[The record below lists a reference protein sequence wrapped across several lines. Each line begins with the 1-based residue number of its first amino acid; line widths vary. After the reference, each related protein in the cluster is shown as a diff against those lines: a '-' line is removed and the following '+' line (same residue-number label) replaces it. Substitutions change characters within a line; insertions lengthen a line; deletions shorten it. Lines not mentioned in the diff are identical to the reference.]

1 MISYLQLSTTSISV
15 FLNIFLIWLIATKSP
30 KKLGNYKYLMIYT
43 AIFDIYYT
51 LLGFVSKAAIF
62 SHGYS
67 ILVYRIY
74 DESFWFDRYFSMLL
88 INAYCFTFGMS
99 MACLAIHFVYR
110 YGVTCGVNSKKLTS
124 GWRFKMM
131 FFAPGF
137 YGFWWA
143 SVVLYGCMPDRDTDD
158 YFRFRF
164 LDTFDLKLENVTYVI
179 LKFYKLE
186 NGVLNFHLP
195 AWIVA
200 GNMYLMVG
208 ISEFCVLFL
217 GVKCYSNISKQLSVT
232 SGTSKFS
239 ANLQKQLFNALVIQT
254 IVPVVSMYLP
264 IFVFFFCP
272 MLSLN
277 MGYSSRFISDC
288 ISWYPAINSLPS
300 MIVVKNYR
308 RAIMDLS
315 HYEIDEMDRFD
326 WYETQWRMQLNNRP
340 PKYEGLIS
348 LLRAY
353 EFDVEY
359 SISTTTWGIG
369 DSVVYCRYF
378 DINGSEI
385 LPAFQSYSFPEYVV
399 NCEKRP
405 GTKRVSIS
413 TEEFN
418 NYTDPIQLVDR
429 TKKGYKYEFS
439 FCMAPIYGQEPKWL
453 LISEIIEHYKL
464 QGVTHF
470 YIYVFHIT
478 EYDNAILQDYVR
490 TGEVDVTFLLERD
503 DRETFYW
510 QHVAY
515 RDCTL
520 RSRHESKWS
529 LVADIDER
537 LLMTKYPGTILDYL
551 RSIKDEKIGAVQFR
565 QQWVLKTETMPEKY
579 EGEKQIDTWSPT
591 LRWHNSSAYGPLGH
605 TAKCIIMAEKVFSMG
620 THYPKIYFPGF
631 ELYYLTTDEGI
642 VRHYRD
648 QKMWDW
654 GERYLEETL
663 SFGELRLTDYPEKY
677 QKNLTDAVKRR
688 TKYVY
693 ENYHVRDN

>member
-1 MISYLQLSTTSISV
+1 
-15 FLNIFLIWLIATKSP
+15 
-30 KKLGNYKYLMIYT
+30 
-43 AIFDIYYT
+43 
-51 LLGFVSKAAIF
+51 
-62 SHGYS
+62 
-67 ILVYRIY
+67 
-74 DESFWFDRYFSMLL
+74 
-88 INAYCFTFGMS
+88 
-99 MACLAIHFVYR
+99 
-110 YGVTCGVNSKKLTS
+110 
-124 GWRFKMM
+124 
-131 FFAPGF
+131 
-137 YGFWWA
+137 
-143 SVVLYGCMPDRDTDD
+143 
-158 YFRFRF
+158 
-164 LDTFDLKLENVTYVI
+164 
-179 LKFYKLE
+179 
-186 NGVLNFHLP
+186 
-195 AWIVA
+195 
-200 GNMYLMVG
+200 MYLMVVRNFKGCVNLAYEFQG

-288 ISWYPAINSLPS
+288 KSWYPAINSLPS

-308 RAIMDLS
+308 RAIM
-315 HYEIDEMDRFD
+315 
-326 WYETQWRMQLNNRP
+326 
-340 PKYEGLIS
+340 
-348 LLRAY
+348 A
-353 EFDVEY
+353 
-359 SISTTTWGIG
+359 
-369 DSVVYCRYF
+369 
-378 DINGSEI
+378 
-385 LPAFQSYSFPEYVV
+385 
-399 NCEKRP
+399 
-405 GTKRVSIS
+405 
-413 TEEFN
+413 
-418 NYTDPIQLVDR
+418 
-429 TKKGYKYEFS
+429 YKYEFS

-579 EGEKQIDTWSPT
+579 EGEKQIDAWSPT

-631 ELYYLTTDEGI
+631 ELYYLETDEGI

-663 SFGELRLTDYPEKY
+663 SFGELRMTDYPEKY